1 MAKGPIILLGAAAVV
16 GVAVL
21 ASHKSVTV
29 VAAPKGTSAK
39 DLTLQQKTKLEN
51 WAKQK
56 GVPVAQAYSLAKQI
70 FATKF

>member
-1 MAKGPIILLGAAAVV
+1 MAKGPIILLGAAAIV
-16 GVAVL
+16 GIA
-21 ASHKSVTV
+21 V
-29 VAAPKGTSAK
+29 VASRKTEVSMSVPKGTSAK

-56 GVPVAQAYSLAKQI
+56 GLPVSQAYSLAKQV